1 MDLRDHPNSSL
12 EAGDTFF
19 GANPA
24 QNAAHSGRPQA
35 GREEKPLPSP
45 STNLAGCKGAYRM
58 QRSWRVAAGT
68 AVCATGLAVYA
79 GTGPVGASH
88 PSSKSVTVSGV
99 VAVVQFQPASPFS
112 LPAHQWV
119 AIADADP
126 HLTFDTADATW
137 TSSSQSVQR
146 ARVQAVLDEAAA
158 YADAHRSDSGQRT
171 PSSPSRQNPLQA
183 ADNPGHAGS
192 AGNARSAGG
201 TPKRPASPA
210 PTSSAVLSSR
220 GSSPVADL
228 TFGARVAQTAQQF
241 IGVPYRWGGTS
252 DRGFDCSG
260 LVQYTLSRVGVHVGR
275 TSYDQYQA
283 GQAVKRSDLE
293 PGDLV
298 FFNTDGPGASHV
310 GIYIG
315 NGRFINATPSGVRTD
330 SLSSGYWASHYLGAR
345 RVHP

>member
-1 MDLRDHPNSSL
+1 
-12 EAGDTFF
+12 
-19 GANPA
+19 
-24 QNAAHSGRPQA
+24 
-35 GREEKPLPSP
+35 
-45 STNLAGCKGAYRM
+45 M

-88 PSSKSVTVSGV
+88 PSSSSVTVSGV
-99 VAVVQFQPASPFS
+99 VPVVQFQPASPFS
-112 LPAHQWV
+112 LPARQWV
-119 AIADADP
+119 AMADAGP
-126 HLTFDTADATW
+126 HLTFDTADGTW

-146 ARVQAVLDEAAA
+146 ARVQAVLDGAAA
-158 YADAHRSDSGQRT
+158 HADAHFPSDSGQKT
-171 PSSPSRQNPLQA
+171 SSSQVGPSQPQA
-183 ADNPGHAGS
+183 GDNPGHAGS
-192 AGNARSAGG
+192 AGHTRSAGG

-210 PTSSAVLSSR
+210 PTSSVVLSSR

-260 LVQYTLSRVGVHVGR
+260 LVQYTLARVGVHVGR

-330 SLSSGYWASHYLGAR
+330 SLSSGYWAAHYLGAR